1 MEVVVSDRT
10 GPRAAA
16 RAGRARRGAA
26 PCFAAFAI
34 AAVPATSLRAELPAW
49 SAPQVQARSGGPTP
63 FNLPAGSAF
72 TSGTPAIGTNGQVA
86 FRLITVGTTGVAGLW
101 AGADGAGEVVHQ
113 APDSD
118 PVVTDPG
125 INAFGQVVF
134 DQYDLFASD
143 GLHRYDP
150 TSEKVVVAVAP
161 GGPLGIQ
168 TFGSPQINDA
178 GTIGFRAALSGGQA
192 HVVVS
197 SGVQT
202 VLAGTPNV
210 VPGSPYSFLFTP
222 SLDNHGRIASK
233 VQRASGGNEIRI
245 FVAGAP
251 SIPIAADAA
260 ASAGSAYA
268 GFDNGVSLTDSG
280 RVAFIASLVGGGRGV
295 FLSDGAVT
303 VEIARV
309 GDGVVSEIEFFS
321 PSANAAG
328 LVAFRGRDAN
338 GLRAI
343 FVGDG
348 TSLVR
353 AIGDRS
359 PVPTDLGPGQISRPD
374 TAPVFG
380 GNPRINARGDLA
392 FNASVAPLGN
402 SSASWGTAIVVMRAE
417 PPAIPGDLDG
427 DGAVTG
433 ADLAILLS
441 AWGPCGDCA
450 KCPADLDGDCM
461 VGGADLSIQLANW
474 ESPVL

>member
-1 MEVVVSDRT
+1 MAMRSIGRQGRSRVGVS
-10 GPRAAA
+10 GSPCVIALVAV
-16 RAGRARRGAA
+16 AGL
-26 PCFAAFAI
+26 
-34 AAVPATSLRAELPAW
+34 ATSGMAQVPEW
-49 SAPQVQARSGGPTP
+49 SPPQIQARSGGPSP
-63 FNLPAGSAF
+63 FNLPFGSSF
-72 TSGTPAIGTNGQVA
+72 SSGTPAIGTNGQIA

-101 AGADGAGEVVHQ
+101 AGSDGVGEVVHQ
-113 APDSD
+113 APNAD

-134 DQYDLFASD
+134 DQYDLFSSD
-143 GLHRYDP
+143 GLHRFDP
-150 TSEKVVVAVAP
+150 KSEAVVVAVEP

-178 GTIGFRAALSGGQA
+178 GAIGFRAALSSGQA

-197 SGVQT
+197 NGVQT

-210 VPGSPYSFLFTP
+210 VSGSPYSFLFTP

-233 VQRASGGNEIRI
+233 VQRSSGGNEIRI
-245 FVAGAP
+245 FIAGEP
-251 SIPIAADAA
+251 SILIAADAA
-260 ASAGSAYA
+260 ASAGSPYS
-268 GFDNGVSLTDSG
+268 GFDNGVSLTDAG
-280 RVAFIASLVGGGRGV
+280 TVAFIASLVGGGRGV
-295 FLSDGAVT
+295 FLSNGTETIEV
-303 VEIARV
+303 ARV
-309 GDGVVSEIEFFS
+309 GDGVVSEIEFFN
-321 PSANAAG
+321 PSANASG

-348 TSLVR
+348 TTLVR

-374 TAPVFG
+374 AAPVFG

-402 SSASWGTAIVVMRAE
+402 SSASWGSGIFAMRAM
-417 PPAIPGDLDG
+417 PASIPGDLDG
-427 DGAVTG
+427 DGVVTG

-450 KCPADLDGDCM
+450 KCPADLDGDCT

-474 ESPVL
+474 GL

>member
-1 MEVVVSDRT
+1 MVMHAPRKPDRIVGFESHAWFVVAL
-10 GPRAAA
+10 AAA
-16 RAGRARRGAA
+16 AGLVASADA
-26 PCFAAFAI
+26 Q
-34 AAVPATSLRAELPAW
+34 VPQW
-49 SAPQVQARSGGPTP
+49 SPPQLQARSGGPSP
-63 FNLPAGSAF
+63 FNLPFGSSF
-72 TSGTPAIGTNGQVA
+72 SSGTPAIGTDGQVA

-101 AGADGAGEVVHQ
+101 AGSDGAGEVVHQ
-113 APDSD
+113 APNAD

-125 INAFGQVVF
+125 INAFGEVVF

-143 GLHRYDP
+143 GLHRFDP
-150 TSEKVVVAVAP
+150 KSEQVVVAVPP

-178 GTIGFRAALSGGQA
+178 GTIGFRAALSSGQA

-197 SGVQT
+197 NGVQT

-233 VQRASGGNEIRI
+233 VQRAAGGNEIRV

-260 ASAGSAYA
+260 ASAGSPYA
-268 GFDNGVSLTDSG
+268 GFDNGVSLTDAG
-280 RVAFIASLVGGGRGV
+280 TVAFIASLVGGGRGV
-295 FLSDGAVT
+295 FLSDGTET

-309 GDGVVSEIEFFS
+309 GDGIVTEIEFFN
-321 PSANAAG
+321 PSANASG

-338 GLRAI
+338 GRRSI

-348 TSLVR
+348 VELVR

-402 SSASWGTAIVVMRAE
+402 SSASWGSGIFVMAAKPRAV
-417 PPAIPGDLDG
+417 PGDLDG
-427 DGAVTG
+427 DGVVTG

-450 KCPADLDGDCM
+450 KCPADLDGDCA

-474 ESPVL
+474 GG

>member
-1 MEVVVSDRT
+1 MRSTPGRSLNRVLAPNVRGVISMAVVAGVASSVS
-10 GPRAAA
+10 AQ
-16 RAGRARRGAA
+16 
-26 PCFAAFAI
+26 
-34 AAVPATSLRAELPAW
+34 VPEW
-49 SAPQVQARSGGPTP
+49 SPPQIQARSGGPSP
-63 FNLPAGSAF
+63 FNLPFGSSF
-72 TSGTPAIGTNGQVA
+72 SSGTPAIGTNGQIA

-101 AGADGAGEVVHQ
+101 VGSDGVGEVVHQ
-113 APDSD
+113 APNAD
-118 PVVTDPG
+118 PVITDPG

-134 DQYDLFASD
+134 DQYDLFSSD
-143 GLHRYDP
+143 GLLRFDP
-150 TSEKVVVAVAP
+150 KSEEVVIAVAP

-178 GTIGFRAALSGGQA
+178 GTIGFRAALSSGQA

-197 SGVQT
+197 SGVLT

-210 VPGSPYSFLFTP
+210 VSGSPYSFLFTP
-222 SLDNHGRIASK
+222 SLDQSGRIASK
-233 VQRASGGNEIRI
+233 VQRSSGGNEIRI
-245 FVAGAP
+245 FAAGQA
-251 SIPIAADAA
+251 SILIAADAA
-260 ASAGSAYA
+260 AAPGSPYS
-268 GFDNGVSLTDSG
+268 GFDNGVSLTDAG

-295 FLSDGAVT
+295 FLSDGADT
-303 VEIARV
+303 IEIARV
-309 GDGVVSEIEFFS
+309 GDGVVSEIEFFN
-321 PSANAAG
+321 PSANASG
-328 LVAFRGRDAN
+328 LVVFRGRDAN

-348 TSLVR
+348 TTLVR

-359 PVPTDLGPGQISRPD
+359 AVPTDLGPGQISRPD

-402 SSASWGTAIVVMRAE
+402 SSASWGSGIFVMPAI
-417 PPAIPGDLDG
+417 PPSIPGDLDG
-427 DGAVTG
+427 DGVVTG

-450 KCPADLDGDCM
+450 KCPADLDGDCT

-474 ESPVL
+474 GG